1 MHWKK
6 NFVDHLKGSISE
18 DKSDKITLF
27 SALQFKCWQCDNGTK
42 AAYLLSVEKTLR
54 EGSSSKSHF
63 SFSPCQPILVKW
75 HNVEKMHHRSRRN
88 TYFQLLIVFVYWGA
102 ATTLPLVPVL
112 IQMRTHWVE
121 IVLIWNTKR
130 MPYESRHSNREP
142 SKSSFSYFVTTVKL
156 KKQALHA
163 GQGTHGDAVIWIRS
177 DIFFSNPD
185 FSFFHVS
192 FSREEVPFH
201 VVGLWVTTNST
212 RHHHQISSDPSQS
225 SKQY

>member
-1 MHWKK
+1 MCR
-6 NFVDHLKGSISE
+6 NSQRILVE
-18 DKSDKITLF
+18 
-27 SALQFKCWQCDNGTK
+27 
-42 AAYLLSVEKTLR
+42 AAYIGVFRREESSLRRIPQSSLPVPKFAAKVVPCSYPLR

-130 MPYESRHSNREP
+130 MPYESRYSNREP
-142 SKSSFSYFVTTVKL
+142 SKSSFYFVTTVKL

-163 GQGTHGDAVIWIRS
+163 GQGTHGDAVMWIRS
-177 DIFFSNPD
+177 DIFSP
-185 FSFFHVS
+185 
-192 FSREEVPFH
+192 
-201 VVGLWVTTNST
+201 
-212 RHHHQISSDPSQS
+212 I
-225 SKQY
+225 